1 VCKPRKIHVVADAL
15 LSFLNNIEPIGV
27 DQTIDASLFHRLK
40 WLNDVKKFL
49 KAGEIKGVINVV
61 EVKIG

>member
-1 VCKPRKIHVVADAL
+1 MCKPRKIHVVADAL
-15 LSFLNNIEPIGV
+15 LSLSNSIETIGV

-49 KAGEIKGVINVV
+49 KVGEIKGMLSM
-61 EVKIG
+61 